1 MAVTHLDLLNVNSE
15 DFSHPEGCPGKFC
28 PFNLTEVHTA
38 SCHLMVGWTFNIM
51 DQGRPL
57 SLVRLCALRK

>member
-1 MAVTHLDLLNVNSE
+1 MGVTHLDLLNANSE
-15 DFSHPEGCPGKFC
+15 AFSDPEGCPGKVC
-28 PFNLTEVHTA
+28 PFILTEVHTV

-51 DQGRPL
+51 DQGRLL